1 MVTAI
6 EFGPV
11 RVEPDLILRLQKY
24 RRLEAVSPAVRDVAR
39 RMAAL
44 AETLLAP
51 QGWVRQVGV
60 DAVRSDGHVR
70 VADIEFHSRGLARLM
85 RDAVEAI
92 LIILTVGPA
101 LERRAQQLV
110 GDEHLVEGLLL
121 DTAGWVAID
130 ALLKDLR
137 GRLRAEAR
145 GRGLRL
151 TARMAPGFDDW
162 GLEQQR
168 QLFAAFDRA
177 PLSVRLTEAC
187 IMLPRKSVSG
197 VYGLVPAGPTA

>member
-1 MVTAI
+1 MVTQI

-24 RRLEAVSPAVRDVAR
+24 RRLEAVTPAVRDVAR

-51 QGWVRQVGV
+51 QGWMRRAPL
-60 DAVRSDGHVR
+60 DAVHPDGR
-70 VADIEFHSRGLARLM
+70 VQVVGIEFQSRGLARLM
-85 RDAVEAI
+85 RDATEAV
-92 LIILTVGPA
+92 LVVLTIGPG
-101 LERRAQQLV
+101 LERRAQELV
-110 GDEHLVEGLLL
+110 NDEHLVEGLLL

-130 ALLKDLR
+130 ALTKDLR
-137 GRLRAEAR
+137 QRLRTEAR
-145 GRGLRL
+145 SRGLRL

-168 QLFAAFDRA
+168 SLFAAFDGA
-177 PLSVRLTEAC
+177 VLAVRLTEAA
-187 IMLPRKSVSG
+187 IMLPRKSISG
-197 VYGLVPAGPTA
+197 VYGLTGRASP

>member
-1 MVTAI
+1 MVTPI

-44 AETLLAP
+44 AESLLAP
-51 QGWVRQVGV
+51 QGWVRRARV
-60 DAVRSDGHVR
+60 DAVHPDGRVQMAGTEFQSRS
-70 VADIEFHSRGLARLM
+70 LARLM
-85 RDAVEAI
+85 RDAAEAV
-92 LIILTVGPA
+92 LVVLTIGPG
-101 LERRAQQLV
+101 LERRAQELFN
-110 GDEHLVEGLLL
+110 DEHLVEGLLL

-130 ALLKDLR
+130 ALTKDLR
-137 GRLRAEAR
+137 QRLRAEAR
-145 GRGLRL
+145 SRGLRL

-168 QLFAAFDRA
+168 PLFAAFDSVD
-177 PLSVRLTEAC
+177 LSVRLTEAA

-197 VYGLVPAGPTA
+197 VYGLAGGATG